1 MLVKPKLTS
10 EDVNEGG
17 PLTAR
22 DGREYYMELPGVWT
36 DSRWGSTTKT
46 NDPAAFDKNRELAKR
61 ISAAFSDL
69 KTAAN
74 TIWSFQV
81 CGRTR
86 GGARQRRRMIRQHSI
101 KTESW
106 PKGSARPSAISKKPI
121 RTDRTSSWRGGC
133 IQTRTIRDGTRKSIL
148 VVVAAAAA
156 PMVVRCPVGRT
167 SMLA

>member
-69 KTAAN
+69 KKTAKDGSHFILAWRMYPN
-74 TIWSFQV
+74 KDHPRWHKEEHTCSCS
-81 CGRTR
+81 CGCSSH
-86 GGARQRRRMIRQHSI
+86 GG
-101 KTESW
+101 
-106 PKGSARPSAISKKPI
+106 PLP
-121 RTDRTSSWRGGC
+121 GG
-133 IQTRTIRDGTRKSIL
+133 
-148 VVVAAAAA
+148 
-156 PMVVRCPVGRT
+156 
-167 SMLA
+167 